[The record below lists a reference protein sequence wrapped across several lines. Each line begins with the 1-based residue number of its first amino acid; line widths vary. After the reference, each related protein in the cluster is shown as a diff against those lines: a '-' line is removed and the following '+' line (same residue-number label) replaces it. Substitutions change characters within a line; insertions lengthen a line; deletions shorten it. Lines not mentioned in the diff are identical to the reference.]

1 MCKSG
6 ERRAMEEQSITLKVL
21 RLDDNSQIPTRS
33 TTDAAG
39 YDLYSVEDKTIPP
52 FEKLLID
59 TGISIQLPEGTY
71 GRIAPRSGLASRH
84 FIDVGAGVIDRD
96 YQGEIKVLLF
106 NFSTTNF
113 EIGKGDRI
121 AQLIIEK
128 NMTPETEIV
137 TTLGSQTER
146 GTRGFGSTDVIE
158 SDNTFTDDQESLAEV
173 VRRNNQGLSLRNNA
187 STSENRDQIQEWVS
201 VDHVGEISE
210 EEMNTRNV
218 RRMKEFLKK
227 CRKENNVLR
236 SKHAQ
241 TVTEYQRLRSKLKI
255 SNLKFTALGHSMHEL
270 SRKYKRAERVFESWM
285 RGEDTRPVRRRT
297 REQEPQREISRVQ
310 WEERQESGE
319 PRAEDR

>member
-1 MCKSG
+1 
-6 ERRAMEEQSITLKVL
+6 MEEQSSTLKVL
-21 RLDDNSQIPTRS
+21 KLDDSSQVPTRS
-33 TTDAAG
+33 TTEAAG
-39 YDLYSVEDKTIPP
+39 YDLYSIEDKTIPP

-96 YQGEIKVLLF
+96 YQGRIKVLLF

-113 EIGKGDRI
+113 EVGKGDRI

-146 GTRGFGSTDVIE
+146 GIRGFGSTDVVE
-158 SDNTFTDDQESLAEV
+158 SDNTFTDDQESLADI
-173 VRRNNQGLSLRNNA
+173 VRRNNQGLSLRYNA
-187 STSENRDQIQEWVS
+187 STSENRHQIQEWAS

-210 EEMNTRNV
+210 EEMNNRNV

-236 SKHAQ
+236 SKHAR

-255 SNLKFTALGHSMHEL
+255 SNLKFMALGHSMHEL
-270 SRKYKRAERVFESWM
+270 SRKYKKAERVFELWM
-285 RGEDTRPVRRRT
+285 RREDTRRRT
-297 REQEPQREISRVQ
+297 REQEPQRERSRVQ
-310 WEERQESGE
+310 WEEGQESGE
-319 PRAEDR
+319 PRAEAR